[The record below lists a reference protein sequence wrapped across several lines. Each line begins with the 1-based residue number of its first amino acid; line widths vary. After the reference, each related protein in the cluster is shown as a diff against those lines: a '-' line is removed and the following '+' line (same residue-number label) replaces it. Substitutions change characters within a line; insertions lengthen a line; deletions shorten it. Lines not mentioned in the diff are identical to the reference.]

1 MVALRDDV
9 RTGELSLADFAADL
23 HDVMMQRGAR
33 PAYEDPARF
42 FALTFP
48 TFALRE
54 LARDVV
60 LRLAGRNTK
69 AIRQLE
75 LTYGGGKTH
84 TLVALRH
91 LAHDPE
97 ALPGLPAVEQF
108 RSHAGA
114 PLPPA
119 RVAALAFDKLDVEKG
134 MEVRGPAGETRWLKH
149 PWSVLAF
156 QLAGADGLRALHPED
171 RDAERETAPAEPLL
185 AGLLARPQAEGLA
198 TLVLIDEVLMF
209 ARGKVAVD
217 EAWRGRLID
226 FFQYLCQA
234 AARVDRCALVAS
246 LLASDPAQ
254 HDDAGK
260 VLSAQIAEIFNRQK
274 EEGVQPVQKD
284 DVSEV
289 LRRRF
294 FTPESIADPAVFLPH
309 VTAAVANLAVLDD
322 AVRKDRKS
330 VEDRFQRAYPFHP
343 DLTDAFY
350 TRWTQLDRFQ
360 RTRGILRT
368 FAIALRDAEPWDPS
382 PLVGP
387 NVFLPAP
394 GRAGIAEAAR
404 ELTGIATR
412 EATEGGGHDWAAIL
426 EGELDKARAIQREQP
441 GLTGREPEQAVC
453 AVFLSSQPI
462 GQKALTPDLVRL
474 IGAAKP
480 DRIELE
486 QALRRW
492 TELSWFLD
500 DTEFAADGRPA
511 ALPKA
516 WRLGNRP
523 NLQQMHHD
531 ACANRVT
538 SDAVEMQLLAE
549 VRSTKSLV
557 QGAKTAGA
565 RVHLLPDHP
574 RDVEDDG
581 EFHFVVLGPRAV
593 SEAGE
598 PGREARRFLDE
609 TTVADRPRVRR
620 NAVVLA
626 VPSRDGLDVV
636 RRRVR
641 AWLGWEEVRAQLKG
655 QPQDPVREEMLAN
668 QTAQARRRIPDA
680 VRQAWTVV
688 VTVSAENAAQAFKV
702 TVGSDPLLAT
712 IAADRRAR
720 MPETAIN
727 AEALLPGGP
736 YDLWRADEPARR
748 VKDLAGAFAE
758 QPRLPKM
765 VRRREILDTIDRGVR
780 DGLLVAS
787 LSRPDGS
794 SRTWWRT
801 PIDEAA
807 RGEPALEVLL
817 PDAATLADLDPG
829 VLSPGLLPGLW
840 SGDAV
845 TVAGVVEYFA
855 DGRTVMAQREGYEEP
870 VTVPA
875 CPAAAVEAA
884 VAEAVGRG
892 SLWLLNGPASFQGE
906 PLPVGALTGAAEL
919 RAPCPPLPFQHLMPD
934 ALPDTWKTGAA
945 TAFALAVALAGR
957 AGRPLPWTVLRHA
970 IDGALA
976 ARWLELTPDSGAW
989 PCAPADASKVALR
1002 MPVDYKPTSVSESSN
1017 TYRSSAPLDPAALQD
1032 LVDVLPE
1039 LVKAAAGVPLEFRL
1053 DVTLG
1058 AGQPIDEGAVASIN
1072 DLLTD
1077 VSPDLRLNR

>member
-1 MVALRDDV
+1 M
-9 RTGELSLADFAADL
+9 
-23 HDVMMQRGAR
+23 
-33 PAYEDPARF
+33 
-42 FALTFP
+42 
-48 TFALRE
+48 
-54 LARDVV
+54 
-60 LRLAGRNTK
+60 
-69 AIRQLE
+69 
-75 LTYGGGKTH
+75 
-84 TLVALRH
+84 
-91 LAHDPE
+91 
-97 ALPGLPAVEQF
+97 
-108 RSHAGA
+108 
-114 PLPPA
+114 
-119 RVAALAFDKLDVEKG
+119 
-134 MEVRGPAGETRWLKH
+134 
-149 PWSVLAF
+149 
-156 QLAGADGLRALHPED
+156 
-171 RDAERETAPAEPLL
+171 
-185 AGLLARPQAEGLA
+185 
-198 TLVLIDEVLMF
+198 
-209 ARGKVAVD
+209 
-217 EAWRGRLID
+217 
-226 FFQYLCQA
+226 
-234 AARVDRCALVAS
+234 
-246 LLASDPAQ
+246 
-254 HDDAGK
+254 
-260 VLSAQIAEIFNRQK
+260 
-274 EEGVQPVQKD
+274 
-284 DVSEV
+284 
-289 LRRRF
+289 
-294 FTPESIADPAVFLPH
+294 
-309 VTAAVANLAVLDD
+309 TAAVANLAALDD

-343 DLTDAFY
+343 DLTDVFY

-426 EGELDKARAIQREQP
+426 EGELDKARTIQREQP

-500 DTEFAADGRPA
+500 DTEFAADAAAGQPA
-511 ALPKA
+511 PLPKA

-565 RVHLLPDHP
+565 RVHLLPDRP

-581 EFHFVVLGPRAV
+581 EFHFVVLAPRAV
-593 SEAGE
+593 SESGK
-598 PGREARRFLDE
+598 PSHEAQRFLDE
-609 TTVADRPRVRR
+609 TTAPDRPRVRR

-626 VPSRDGLDVV
+626 APSRDGLEVV

-641 AWLGWEEVRAQLKG
+641 AWLGWEEVRAQLEG
-655 QPQDPVREEMLAN
+655 QPQDAVREAMLAN
-668 QTAQARRRIPDA
+668 STAQARRQIPDA
-680 VRQAWTVV
+680 VRQAWTIVIAV
-688 VTVSAENAAQAFKV
+688 NAENTVQAFKV
-702 TVGSDPLLAT
+702 TVGSDPLFAT

-780 DGLLVAS
+780 DGLFVAA
-787 LSRPDGS
+787 LPRPDGS
-794 SRTWWRT
+794 SRTWWRA

-807 RGEPALEVLL
+807 RGEPALEVVL
-817 PDAATLADLDPG
+817 PDAATLADLDPD
-829 VLSPGLLPGLW
+829 VLSPGVLPGLW
-840 SGDAV
+840 SGDTV

-855 DGRTVMAQREGYEEP
+855 GGRTVMAQREGYEES
-870 VTVPA
+870 VAVPA

-884 VAEAVGRG
+884 VAEAIGRG

-906 PLPVGALTGAAEL
+906 PLPAGVLTGAAEL
-919 RAPCPPLPFQHLMPD
+919 RAPLPPLPVQQLMPD
-934 ALPDTWKTGAA
+934 ALPDAWKTGAA
-945 TAFALAVALAGR
+945 TALALSVALARREGH
-957 AGRPLPWTVLRHA
+957 PLPWTVLRGA

-976 ARWLELTPDSGAW
+976 TRWLELTPDSGAW

-1002 MPVDYKPTSVSESSN
+1002 TPVDFKPTSVSEAGDA
-1017 TYRSSAPLDPAALQD
+1017 YRSSAPLDPAALQD

-1039 LVKAAAGVPLEFRL
+1039 VVKAAAGMPLEFRL

-1058 AGQPIDEGAVASIN
+1058 AGQPIDEDAVTSIN
-1072 DLLTD
+1072 DLLAD